1 MNTINECSEVTSDK
15 ETLES
20 EVVSQ
25 KEERH
30 SGSKVDFMRDLN
42 KRLQIKPHPVLKQPK
57 QYKSDVQEE
66 NETCPIDQESDIPA
80 SPVQIKDDLKLIS
93 NKENIVESAISSSY
107 HVCPTNVTFQFD
119 TTFMYL
125 IAVVVCKIL
134 FSELKKLYARKEGA
148 LNYLLLILFTNL
160 ALYGTYYCASSTLVG

>member
-1 MNTINECSEVTSDK
+1 MEENRSSSDNVIITINECSDATSDK
-15 ETLES
+15 ETLGS

-30 SGSKVDFMRDLN
+30 SGSKVDFMRNLN

-107 HVCPTNVTFQFD
+107 HVCPTNVTFQFN
-119 TTFMYL
+119 TTSCISSQL
-125 IAVVVCKIL
+125 LSAR
-134 FSELKKLYARKEGA
+134 FSFQNSRNSMPARKEH
-148 LNYLLLILFTNL
+148 
-160 ALYGTYYCASSTLVG
+160 